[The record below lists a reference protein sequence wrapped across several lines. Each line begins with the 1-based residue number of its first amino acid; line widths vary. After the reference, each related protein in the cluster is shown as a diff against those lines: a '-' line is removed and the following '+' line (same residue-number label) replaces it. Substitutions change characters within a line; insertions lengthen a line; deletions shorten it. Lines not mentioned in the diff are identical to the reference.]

1 MNKSRVFIHKMEN
14 GIRRKLNTKSNQ
26 ESILKSMT
34 PYFKDE
40 LKANFTLKIQ

>member
-1 MNKSRVFIHKMEN
+1 MEN